1 MPAFEAEYAVR
12 AGIGSC
18 AADDEMNTSREPA
31 FILGSTADVTT
42 KHESRLADMMA
53 CHCSKVCLRA

>member
-1 MPAFEAEYAVR
+1 MR

-31 FILGSTADVTT
+31 RIQARAALLLTQSPEDYRA
-42 KHESRLADMMA
+42 KHTQQ
-53 CHCSKVCLRA
+53 